1 MHEPAIDKQ
10 QLPPR
15 DLAWPFWF
23 VLPLY
28 PHGRRQTLRQE
39 IQKDTLWTFDQLL
52 GLLYVVV
59 PIRMTVV
66 KLSGGG
72 LLVYAPIAPTGECI
86 RLVRELEAQYGQVKY
101 IILPTTS
108 GLEHKVFVG
117 PFARFFPKADVF
129 VAPDQWSFP
138 IHLPLSWLGLPIGRT
153 HILPKESRKA
163 PFADD
168 FDYAILERIYLGL
181 GSFSEVAFYHKA
193 SNSLLVTDIVLS
205 VPEEP
210 PEIVQLDPY
219 PLLFH
224 AKDHALSPI
233 EDTAKNRQKGWQRIV
248 LFMFFFQPSRLDVST
263 LRQSFQEARK
273 ARNAS
278 PTPYFGLFPFNWRP
292 DWQSSFATLS
302 NNQALRVA
310 PILQLLILNRAPQE
324 TRNWVDKISRW
335 NFKQIIPCHFD
346 APIQAGS
353 EQFRQAFAFLE
364 EGHPRDYC
372 EHDLH
377 LLHKIDRILT
387 RLRLIP
393 ASKIKR

>member
-28 PHGRRQTLRQE
+28 PHGRRRTLRQE

-66 KLSGGG
+66 KLSSGG
-72 LLVYAPIAPTGECI
+72 LLVYAPVAPTRECI
-86 RLVRELEAQYGQVKY
+86 RLIRELEAQYGQVKY

-108 GLEHKVFVG
+108 GVEHKVFVG
-117 PFARFFPKADVF
+117 PFARYFPKAEVF

-138 IHLPLSWLGLPIGRT
+138 LQLPLSWLGLPLGRT
-153 HILPKESRKA
+153 HILPKESQKT

-168 FDYAILERIYLGL
+168 FDYAILERVDLGL

-193 SNSLLVTDIVLS
+193 SSSLLVADIVLS

-210 PEIVQLDPY
+210 PAIVQLDPY

-248 LFMFFFQPSRLDVST
+248 LFMFFFQPSRLDVSS
-263 LRQSFQEARK
+263 LRQAFEDAK
-273 ARNAS
+273 KVRNAS
-278 PTPYFGLFPFNWRP
+278 TTAYFGLFPFNWRP
-292 DWQSSFATLS
+292 DWQSSFAALR
-302 NNQALRVA
+302 NNQPLRVA

-335 NFKQIIPCHFD
+335 HFKQIIPCHFD
-346 APIQAGS
+346 APIQAES

-364 EGHPRDYC
+364 EGHPGDYY

-377 LLHKIDRILT
+377 LLHQIDRILT